1 MHNVS
6 HDYHCS
12 INGQPYNIILIDMP
26 EYLKH
31 TNVCVGKA
39 LTIKL
44 CILYTNIVIQRTLKA
59 SKNAESF
66 TWFSVVQ

>member
-12 INGQPYNIILIDMP
+12 INGLPYIILIDMP

-31 TNVCVGKA
+31 TNVRVSKA
-39 LTIKL
+39 LTINL
-44 CILYTNIVIQRTLKA
+44 CILYTNIVI
-59 SKNAESF
+59 
-66 TWFSVVQ
+66 